1 MRDVRAIIL
10 AGGKGVRLRPL
21 TSVLPKP
28 LVPLGDRPILEIL
41 MRRLGAFG
49 LRDITLCTGYLSE
62 LIMAVCGDGSRYG
75 LDIRYTSEDE
85 PLGTAA
91 PLARVED
98 LTPTVLVMNGDLLT
112 TLDFEK
118 MIAYHRAQEADFTI
132 GVYRRDVRI
141 DFGVVQSDDEG
152 RFAGFIEKP
161 TYHYEVSMGVNV
173 IERSVIEGID
183 RDEYLDMPDL
193 IQRVHDAGGRVA
205 LYREDCYWLDIGRMD
220 DYEKAQEAFADMEDA
235 LLGRPA

>member
-1 MRDVRAIIL
+1 MQDIRAIIL

-49 LRDITLCTGYLSE
+49 LHDITLCTGYLSE

-91 PLARVED
+91 PLARVEG
-98 LTPTVLVMNGDLLT
+98 LTQTVLVMNGDLLT
-112 TLDFEK
+112 TLDFER
-118 MIAYHRAQEADFTI
+118 MIAYHRAQGADFTI

-141 DFGVVQSDDEG
+141 DFGVVQSDEEG

-193 IQRVHDAGGRVA
+193 IQRVHDGGGRVA

-220 DYEKAQEAFADMEDA
+220 DYEKAQEVFAEMQDE
-235 LLGRPA
+235 LLGKPD

>member
-1 MRDVRAIIL
+1 MQDIRAIIL

-28 LVPLGDRPILEIL
+28 LVPLGERPILEIL

-75 LDIRYTSEDE
+75 LDIRYTTEDE

-98 LTPTVLVMNGDLLT
+98 LSDTVIVMNGDLLT
-112 TLDFEK
+112 TLDFSK
-118 MIAYHRAQEADFTI
+118 MIEFHRARKADFTI
-132 GVYRRDVRI
+132 GVHRRDVRI
-141 DFGVVQSDDEG
+141 DFGVVQSDDKG

-173 IERSVIEGID
+173 IERSVIEGIA

-193 IQRVHDAGGRVA
+193 IQRVHDDGGHVA

-220 DYEKAQEAFADMEDA
+220 DYEKAQEVFAEMEDQ